1 MIHHLKKKNNQLLL
15 LKIFSKMKILK
26 NNGLI
31 IIHRHKKEDL
41 EITSKFKYKDIRYY
55 GLSKVIFA
63 KY

>member
-1 MIHHLKKKNNQLLL
+1 
-15 LKIFSKMKILK
+15 MKILK

-31 IIHRHKKEDL
+31 IIHRNRKEEEDFL
-41 EITSKFKYKDIRYY
+41 EKLNILDIRYY